1 MWLKRSQ
8 PALSVRWRE
17 EGKMASSKKIN
28 PQDLNYVNVPN
39 SIIEQGWFRREKA
52 VRAWVFYLWHAIL
65 PRYEENRVKT
75 IKRQTFTLKE
85 GEMICTRSYL
95 ADRLG
100 IHENIAKSSTD
111 SLKRSK
117 AIKVQQEV
125 ISKDIEKAPKNKLS
139 RITVNGVPIPDEP
152 YTTMYIPVDMED
164 MWTTPGL
171 AQLYIYLLCTACH
184 KETYMIG
191 TGGKALLAVAG
202 DVRLSYSHILNT
214 LKCKEWVL
222 KKNLRTLEEAGAIR
236 RVERIG
242 NKGVLVH
249 LNYYPEHKQK
259 EVKDTKVDE
268 LLELTTKPAK
278 CQNVKN
284 GEQNHETTE
293 KVAMQQ
299 PKTVVPPTPLPQY
312 KPTVPASQEAEIL
325 DTPVTEA
332 IKYLFFDLKRNKDI
346 GYLNTI
352 IDFINKE
359 LPTGFPVEELR
370 AAMDLYYS
378 EHGEKFIDKQTLLK
392 SINKYYNQYKYRKQ
406 QQQEE
411 KNKINELI
419 KRKQEMEKAAQMFNI
434 TWRKVGQAYKL
445 LYTENKDMTSL
456 SSEDVN
462 DIYYTLYCANM
473 RKEYVDR
480 NTLKK
485 IPVSLHSPSWND
497 DICKMADYVSEFFSH
512 FEDYEALCVM
522 YRQEY
527 YTQVTAKTKKY
538 ESLKEEIQLRTTNLE
553 KAV

>member
-1 MWLKRSQ
+1 
-8 PALSVRWRE
+8 
-17 EGKMASSKKIN
+17 MASSKKIN

-152 YTTMYIPVDMED
+152 YTTMYFPVDIED

-259 EVKDTKVDE
+259 EVKDTKVDA

-278 CQNVKN
+278 SQNVNN
-284 GEQNHETTE
+284 GEQNHETKE

-299 PKTVVPPTPLPQY
+299 PKTVVPPTPLSQY
-312 KPTVPASQEAEIL
+312 KPSVPASQEAEIL

-359 LPTGFPVEELR
+359 LPTGFPMEELR
-370 AAMDLYYS
+370 AAMDMYYS
-378 EHGEKFIDKQTLLK
+378 EHGTEFIDKQKLLK
-392 SINKYYNQYKYRKQ
+392 SLNKYNGSYRRKQ
-406 QQQEE
+406 AVLREKEYKMQELQQGVE
-411 KNKINELI
+411 KCNLEY
-419 KRKQEMEKAAQMFNI
+419 KRSIEGW
-434 TWRKVGQAYKL
+434 TLTGRAYKL
-445 LYTENKDMTSL
+445 YCSGNLAQLSEEEMSTVYYSLNAANRGTNYFGEIKNVKHPPVKEDYQSVVEYYFSNVKDLNEMR
-456 SSEDVN
+456 
-462 DIYYTLYCANM
+462 DIYNKQSTRLWNKYKSERDGLVNELERL
-473 RKEYVDR
+473 RK
-480 NTLKK
+480 
-485 IPVSLHSPSWND
+485 S
-497 DICKMADYVSEFFSH
+497 A
-512 FEDYEALCVM
+512 
-522 YRQEY
+522 
-527 YTQVTAKTKKY
+527 
-538 ESLKEEIQLRTTNLE
+538 
-553 KAV
+553 

>member
-1 MWLKRSQ
+1 
-8 PALSVRWRE
+8 
-17 EGKMASSKKIN
+17 MASNRQIN

-65 PRYEENRVKT
+65 PRYEENRIKT

-111 SLKRSK
+111 SLKKSK

-139 RITVNGVPIPDEP
+139 RITVNGVPVPDEP
-152 YTTMYIPVDMED
+152 YTKMYIPVDIED

-214 LKCKEWVL
+214 LKCKEWLL

-236 RVERIG
+236 RVGRIG

-259 EVKDTKVDE
+259 EVKDTKEDE
-268 LLELTTKPAK
+268 FIELTPQPAK
-278 CQNVKN
+278 CQNVNNDKTP
-284 GEQNHETTE
+284 EATQ
-293 KVAMQQ
+293 KVVAKQ
-299 PKTVVPPTPLPQY
+299 PQTVVSPTPLPRSKSY
-312 KPTVPASQEAEIL
+312 VSEGDEIKIL

-359 LPTGFPVEELR
+359 LPTGFPMEELR
-370 AAMDLYYS
+370 AAMDMYYA
-378 EHGEKFIDKQTLLK
+378 EHGTKYIDKQIVLK
-392 SINKYYNQYKYRKQ
+392 SINTYNESYKARQ
-406 QQQEE
+406 RSLSE
-411 KNKINELI
+411 KENKIRELQQKVEKCDLEYNLEH
-419 KRKQEMEKAAQMFNI
+419 KRSIEEW
-434 TWRKVGQAYKL
+434 TLTGRAYKL
-445 LYTENKDMTSL
+445 YCSGNLAQLSEEEIKNVYYLLNTANRGTNYFGEIKNVKQPPVREDYQSVVEYYLSNVKDLNEMR
-456 SSEDVN
+456 
-462 DIYYTLYCANM
+462 DIYKKLSTRLWN
-473 RKEYVDR
+473 EYKSER
-480 NTLKK
+480 
-485 IPVSLHSPSWND
+485 D
-497 DICKMADYVSEFFSH
+497 DLVNE
-512 FEDYEALCVM
+512 L
-522 YRQEY
+522 
-527 YTQVTAKTKKY
+527 
-538 ESLKEEIQLRTTNLE
+538 ESLRKS
-553 KAV
+553 A

>member
-17 EGKMASSKKIN
+17 EGQMASNKQIN

-52 VRAWVFYLWHAIL
+52 VRAWIFYLWHAIL

-95 ADRLG
+95 AECLG

-139 RITVNGVPIPDEP
+139 RITVNGVPVPDEP
-152 YTTMYIPVDMED
+152 YTKMYIPVDIED

-202 DVRLSYSHILNT
+202 DVRLSYSNILNT

-268 LLELTTKPAK
+268 LLELVTKPAK
-278 CQNVKN
+278 CQNVN
-284 GEQNHETTE
+284 NDHIPEANQ
-293 KVAMQQ
+293 KVIAKQ
-299 PKTVVPPTPLPQY
+299 PQTAVSPTPLPRS
-312 KPTVPASQEAEIL
+312 KPYVSEGDELKIL

-359 LPTGFPVEELR
+359 LPAGFPMEELR
-370 AAMDLYYS
+370 GAMDMYYS
-378 EHGEKFIDKQTLLK
+378 VHGEKFIDKQILLK
-392 SINKYYNQYKYRKQ
+392 SLNNYNASFQQKQAMVRDNGHKIDEIQRKIDECDLDYRRRL
-406 QQQEE
+406 E
-411 KNKINELI
+411 NWALG
-419 KRKQEMEKAAQMFNI
+419 
-434 TWRKVGQAYKL
+434 GQAYKL
-445 LYTENKDMTSL
+445 YCSGNL
-456 SSEDVN
+456 SQLPEKNMSAVYYLLWTINQVSQRFGERRSVAPSPSKEDYQTLIEYFFSNIKSIEELRAIYDEDVKR
-462 DIYYTLYCANM
+462 I
-473 RKEYVDR
+473 RKKHQSERESLVNELER
-480 NTLKK
+480 LKK
-485 IPVSLHSPSWND
+485 S
-497 DICKMADYVSEFFSH
+497 A
-512 FEDYEALCVM
+512 
-522 YRQEY
+522 
-527 YTQVTAKTKKY
+527 
-538 ESLKEEIQLRTTNLE
+538 
-553 KAV
+553 